1 MENTRIVI
9 LDFETSGLN
18 PFHDDI
24 IEIGAKVYD
33 NSENYSTLVIPKSLN
48 PISEK
53 IRSITNITNKM
64 LKHQGKRWDIAC
76 KEFMEWLQNI
86 FKENTVNILVSHNG
100 ETFDF
105 LYFRMMLKQMKEE
118 FNLSFDRKIIY
129 VDTMLLT
136 RRLIPN
142 RFTYSQQ
149 SFCKSYGITNHSEHR
164 AMGDVIAL
172 EEIFK
177 RCVESLQKKDATMNL
192 VNLEAYC
199 KLL

>member
-18 PFHDDI
+18 PYHDDI

-33 NSENYSTLVIPKSLN
+33 NPETYSTLVIPKSLN

-53 IRSITNITNKM
+53 IRSITNITNQM
-64 LKHQGKRWDIAC
+64 LKHQGKQWDTAC

-118 FNLSFDRKIIY
+118 LNVSFDRKIVY

-136 RRLIPN
+136 RRLLPN

-149 SFCKSYGITNHSEHR
+149 SLCKSYGITNHLEHR

-177 RCVESLQKKDATMNL
+177 RCIESLFKKDSTMHL